1 MEKIVFDYSKLN
13 KTDKKI
19 YDAMNDSEKERYES
33 TWVQIETLKVKQNQQ
48 KNASKERAAREKKA
62 LAEKERKE
70 RNHRLIERGAILE
83 SFIDN
88 PTDFTN
94 EEIREMMEKTMTT
107 DFMKRYIEEIRN
119 RHNQKETSYES
130 SEKNTQAYY

>member
-1 MEKIVFDYSKLN
+1 MTIQFDYSKLN

-19 YDAMNDSEKERYES
+19 YDAMNDSEKEKYES
-33 TWVQIETLKVKQNQQ
+33 TWIQIETLKVKQTQQ
-48 KNASKERAAREKKA
+48 INASKERATREKKA

-83 SFIDN
+83 SFIEN

-94 EEIREMMEKTMTT
+94 NEIKEIMEKTMTT
-107 DFMKRYIEEIRN
+107 DFMIRYIEEVRIRH
-119 RHNQKETSYES
+119 HNTSSAQYPSAEIKS
-130 SEKNTQAYY
+130 YY

>member
-19 YDAMNDSEKERYES
+19 YDAMNDSEKEKYES
-33 TWVQIETLKVKQNQQ
+33 TWIQIETLKVKQNQQ

-94 EEIREMMEKTMTT
+94 EEIKEMMEKTMTT
-107 DFMKRYIEEIRN
+107 DFMKRFVEEIRR
-119 RHNQKETSYES
+119 RHQEHPADEINQ
-130 SEKNTQAYY
+130 QGYY

>member
-1 MEKIVFDYSKLN
+1 
-13 KTDKKI
+13 
-19 YDAMNDSEKERYES
+19 MNDSEKEKYES
-33 TWVQIETLKVKQNQQ
+33 TWIQIETLKVKQNQQ

-83 SFIDN
+83 SFIEN

-94 EEIREMMEKTMTT
+94 EEIKEMMEKTMTT
-107 DFMKRYIEEIRN
+107 SFMKNFIEEIRN
-119 RHNQKETSYES
+119 RHNTTSTTLEES
-130 SEKNTQAYY
+130 YI